1 METGR
6 VMKGNHSRKTAAF
19 VRVSPGL
26 NTSYV
31 GETSFRLAH
40 VFPLTSRHV
49 PPTVS
54 SPSRR
59 SAASSIVS
67 TSTCCLVRLRWQAS
81 VSLRVSSCFLCC
93 LISLFCCNNSS
104 NSSVSY
110 PWICSSSL
118 LPLLSPFVFT
128 SSWCFPKGSSQR
140 SSRGSSLH
148 QCGGETSL
156 FGELLV
162 GLHQQLPGH
171 PASCPGNTIHILTC
185 IHQNTQ
191 SSGIKNEYGQNL
203 FHDMCAFAG
212 SSRAWRALPGTR
224 SAQYGSGLHLGRQ
237 QWRQGAGLHQRT
249 APAGCHE
256 PGNLPLLHP

>member
-1 METGR
+1 METSR

-19 VRVSPGL
+19 VRVSPAL
-26 NTSYV
+26 RDSYV
-31 GETSFRLAH
+31 GEISFRCLIF
-40 VFPLTSRHV
+40 FPLTSRHV

-67 TSTCCLVRLRWQAS
+67 TSTCCLVKLRWQAS

-104 NSSVSY
+104 NSSVSS
-110 PWICSSSL
+110 PWIYSSSL
-118 LPLLSPFVFT
+118 LPLLSFSSFLSSSPFVFT
-128 SSWCFPKGSSQR
+128 SSRCFPKGSGQR

-148 QCGGETSL
+148 QCGGETSF

-185 IHQNTQ
+185 IHQNTVR
-191 SSGIKNEYGQNL
+191 SSGMILE
-203 FHDMCAFAG
+203 
-212 SSRAWRALPGTR
+212 
-224 SAQYGSGLHLGRQ
+224 
-237 QWRQGAGLHQRT
+237 
-249 APAGCHE
+249 
-256 PGNLPLLHP
+256 